1 MYLCIRNVLFL
12 RTRGPESPI
21 LLPVWSM
28 IEKET
33 IKAIVEEQIKGS
45 DRFLVAVKVSSAN
58 KITVLAD
65 SKAGITIDEC
75 ASIHRFIESRL
86 DREIEDYDLQVSSPG
101 LDLPFLVPE
110 QYYKNEGKKIE
121 VIDMEGKQYSG
132 TLKNVTDGG
141 FELETEMRVKGKA
154 REIKDVSFNY
164 DRVKSARVVL
174 IIK

>member
-1 MYLCIRNVLFL
+1 
-12 RTRGPESPI
+12 
-21 LLPVWSM
+21 M
-28 IEKET
+28 IDKET
-33 IKAIVEEQIKGS
+33 IKAIVEECVKGS
-45 DRFLVAVKVSSAN
+45 ERFLVAVKVSAAN
-58 KITVLAD
+58 KIIVLAD

-75 ASIHRFIESRL
+75 ALIHRFIENRL
-86 DREIEDYDLQVSSPG
+86 DREIEDFDLQVSSPG
-101 LDLPFLVPE
+101 LDLPFLVLE

-121 VIDMEGKQYSG
+121 VIDIEGKQYSG